1 MTDVWKLVPYHVQS
15 CADHGGTKK
24 TYKFILLAHL
34 PTMERAKELVI
45 EQTYHT
51 PECFEYLNNI
61 PFELRSHFME
71 QFCFFD
77 DQYLH
82 LRRFF
87 IDRPPLERFRKFM
100 RQYGV
105 IVLE

>member
-1 MTDVWKLVPYHVQS
+1 MTDVWKLVPYQVS
-15 CADHGGTKK
+15 GSKRA
-24 TYKFILLAHL
+24 YKFVLLERL
-34 PTMERAKELVI
+34 PSIERAKELVI
-45 EQTYHT
+45 DQTCRT

-77 DQYLH
+77 DQYMH

-87 IDRPPLERFRKFM
+87 IDKPPMEQFRKFM
-100 RQYGV
+100 RQYGLF
-105 IVLE
+105 ILE